1 VLKLD
6 RVSINDNFFALGG
19 DSLSATRAIARVQ
32 KDLLIT
38 LPLKAMFETATLG
51 ELADRAGLLDWAATA
66 PIAADAD
73 ASFEEGII

>member
-1 VLKLD
+1 
-6 RVSINDNFFALGG
+6 
-19 DSLSATRAIARVQ
+19 
-32 KDLLIT
+32 

-73 ASFEEGII
+73 ASFEEGTI